1 MTRLPFSTVY
11 ISGLQAGKSIQDIL
25 LAVPVNFLLNFIFA
39 IPILVLLKRHPGKD
53 LIECAKNII
62 GKPFSILVAIF
73 YLLCFLYSATMI
85 QSSFQVFFVNSVIP
99 EIGYAAIAIPILL
112 ISFYGAVKG
121 IESLM
126 RFGGLV
132 IAAYLIILV
141 VLDASMIPSINLN
154 FLFHQLYSG
163 PQYFIKAVLNGVN
176 TNIQIVFL
184 AFCAPFLKLGTRIGK
199 IFLKWNV
206 IAMSLF
212 LCLEF
217 FIVTVLGP
225 FGAKQITPLFTLPMQ
240 SQIIVFERL
249 DMLDAVSWILNAIL
263 LTAFFI
269 YLATTCFNK
278 IGFRKRNR
286 LTAFIVSAII
296 FASVYYLSSSRRF
309 LDQITF
315 SPYLTVVTIVAQ
327 IILPLIILMADVLK
341 GRFTAYEGTS

>member
-1 MTRLPFSTVY
+1 MTRLPFSTIY
-11 ISGLQAGKSIQDIL
+11 ISGLQAGMSVQDIL

-53 LIECAKNII
+53 LIECARNIM
-62 GKPFSILVAIF
+62 GKPFSILIAVF

-132 IAAYLIILV
+132 IAVYLIILI
-141 VLDASMIPSINLN
+141 VLDASLIPSVNLD
-154 FLFHQLYSG
+154 FLFPQLYSG
-163 PQYFIKAVLNGVN
+163 PQYLLKAVLNGVN
-176 TNIQIVFL
+176 SNMQIVFL
-184 AFCAPFLKLGTRIGK
+184 AFCAPYLKPGTRMGR
-199 IFLKWNV
+199 IFSKWNV
-206 IAMSLF
+206 IAMLIF
-212 LCLEF
+212 LGLEF

-225 FGAKQITPLFTLPMQ
+225 FGAKQVTPLFTLSMQ
-240 SQIIVFERL
+240 SKIGVFERL
-249 DMLDAVSWILNAIL
+249 DMVDAVSWILNTVL

-269 YLATTCFNK
+269 YLAATCFNK
-278 IGFRKRNR
+278 MGFRRRNK
-286 LTAFIVSAII
+286 LITFIVTAII
-296 FASVYYLSSSRRF
+296 FASVYYFSSSRQF

-315 SPYLTVVTIVAQ
+315 SPYLTAVTVAAQ
-327 IILPLIILMADVLK
+327 IVLPLIILLADVLK
-341 GRFTAYEGTS
+341 GRFTAYESTS